1 MWHSSFVLDESLW
14 TVNIYNLER
23 PNQYFLRIPFDPNLQ
38 SCPRQPPIGPLGIGL
53 DINAPRVQYLYC
65 DYREEFTKL
74 EGGLK
79 RSNANHPFPLPF
91 LPIMHIR
98 EKCKLLV
105 YRPSPQSCLALHKVE
120 VQLCICNA
128 SWICSNTK
136 NQETKRF

>member
-79 RSNANHPFPLPF
+79 RSNANHPFPLF
-91 LPIMHIR
+91 
-98 EKCKLLV
+98 C
-105 YRPSPQSCLALHKVE
+105 QSCT
-120 VQLCICNA
+120 
-128 SWICSNTK
+128 SGK
-136 NQETKRF
+136 NVSSLYIDRPLRVV